1 MLSKARNLVQ
11 SLESH
16 LQKQILFPFEDDE
29 RGNWNYKPAPRQ
41 GVPLRSMSPRQRRAA
56 VALLESALS
65 RQGAEKARGIMTLE
79 AILGELEGREQDDR
93 TRDPEGYFFTLFGT
107 LVPGQPW
114 GWRIDGHHLSL
125 TFTSVGSGLVAVTPS
140 FMGANPAEVPHGPRQ
155 GWRVLREEEDL
166 ARQLLHAF
174 TPSQRELILLA
185 PEAPPDIITGTSRD
199 LQLDA
204 PAGLP
209 GAEMTEAQKESLL
222 QLVAMFARR
231 FREDLAEAHL
241 QRACA
246 AGVERLHFAWAG
258 GSRRGAGHYYRIQ
271 GPTLL
276 IEYDN
281 TQNNAN
287 HIHTV
292 MRDPERDFGRDL
304 LRRHYQE
311 CAHGL

>member
-1 MLSKARNLVQ
+1 MLSKARSLVQ

-16 LQKQILFPFEDDE
+16 LQKQILFPFEDEE
-29 RGNWNYKPAPRQ
+29 RANWNYKPASRQ
-41 GVPLRSMSPRQRRAA
+41 GVPLRSLSPSQQRAA
-56 VALLESALS
+56 MALLESALS
-65 RQGAEKARGIMTLE
+65 RQGAEKAKGIMALE
-79 AILGELEGREQDDR
+79 TILGELEGRQPQDR

-107 LVPGQPW
+107 LAPGNPW

-125 TFTSVGSGLVAVTPS
+125 TFTSVDEGLIAVTPS

-155 GWRVLREEEDL
+155 GWRVLRHEEDL
-166 ARQLLHAF
+166 ARQLLHGFA
-174 TPSQRELILLA
+174 PSQQKQVLLA

-199 LQLDA
+199 LALDA

-209 GAEMTEAQKESLL
+209 GAEMTAAQKAQLL
-222 QLVAMFARR
+222 QLVTLFARR
-231 FREDLAEAHL
+231 FREDLADEQL
-241 QRACA
+241 RRVRA
-246 AGVERLHFAWAG
+246 AGIERLHFGWAG
-258 GSRRGAGHYYRIQ
+258 GGRRGEGHYYRIQ

-292 MRDPERDFGRDL
+292 MRDPDRDFGRDL

-311 CAHGL
+311 CAHGR